1 MRLRHIHHHSTAGK
15 INVTPLID
23 VVMVLIVFYLIV
35 GKLASDRAA
44 PVQLPRLEGGAQA
57 PERGVIV
64 SVMLEGGAPV
74 VLVDGARV
82 ERAQLAGAI
91 LAKLPGGE
99 VPPISLRAD
108 RRLTYDQVR
117 PVIDACRRAGVPA
130 VKLVTTR
137 AGAPEGAKPQGAN
150 PGGAP

>member
-1 MRLRHIHHHSTAGK
+1 MRLRHVYHQSPAGK

-44 PVQLPRLEGGAQA
+44 PVQLPRLDGGAQA

-64 SVMLEGGAPV
+64 SVVLEGTTPV

-82 ERAQLAGAI
+82 EREQIGGAL
-91 LAKLPGGE
+91 LAKMPGGE
-99 VPPISLRAD
+99 APPISLRAD
-108 RRLTYDQVR
+108 RRLTYEQVR

-137 AGAPEGAKPQGAN
+137 EGGAGAEG
-150 PGGAP
+150 GGP